1 MQTIRD
7 DEGEFIKT
15 YQDIADIQAGKHD
28 AKLLGG
34 GDVNPDA
41 GVAGETR
48 MEK

>member
-7 DEGEFIKT
+7 DEHEFIKT

-28 AKLLGG
+28 AQLLGG
-34 GDVNPDA
+34 VNPDA
-41 GVAGETR
+41 AVAGETR